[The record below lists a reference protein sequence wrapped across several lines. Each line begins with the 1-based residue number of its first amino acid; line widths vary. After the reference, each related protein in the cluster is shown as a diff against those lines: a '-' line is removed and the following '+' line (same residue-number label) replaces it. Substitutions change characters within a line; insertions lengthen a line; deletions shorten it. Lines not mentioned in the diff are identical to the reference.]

1 MDVRDKSSI
10 VGGSV
15 NERVPERIQ
24 ERGGRKL
31 RACEIPRQAQVAQPR
46 SQYDRMG
53 ADEMGKRRM
62 DNQEPLGE
70 DIGDAKSSK
79 QQQVR

>member
-1 MDVRDKSSI
+1 MSDKSSI

-15 NERVPERIQ
+15 KERVPERIQ
-24 ERGGRKL
+24 ERGNRKL
-31 RACEIPRQAQVAQPR
+31 RACERPRQAQVAQPR
-46 SQYDRMG
+46 SQDDRMG

-62 DNQEPLGE
+62 ENQGPVGE

-79 QQQVR
+79 QKQVR